1 MKRQDNF
8 EKYQKDWCEWASKY
22 NKRGK
27 FKPNV
32 KPSFLK
38 AVSKMKSTRD
48 VRKNDHSN
56 PDSNGKPSE
65 EKIESTRKRLLKEYS
80 EAWEELADH

>member
-1 MKRQDNF
+1 
-8 EKYQKDWCEWASKY
+8 
-22 NKRGK
+22 
-27 FKPNV
+27 
-32 KPSFLK
+32 
-38 AVSKMKSTRD
+38 MKSTRD

-65 EKIESTRKRLLKEYS
+65 EKVESTRKRLLKEYS